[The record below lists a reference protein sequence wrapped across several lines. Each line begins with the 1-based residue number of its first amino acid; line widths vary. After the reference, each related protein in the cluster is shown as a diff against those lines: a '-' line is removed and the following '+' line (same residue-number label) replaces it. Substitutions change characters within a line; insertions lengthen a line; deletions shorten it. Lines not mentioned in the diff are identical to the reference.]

1 MGLNKNTVN
10 CCCVLRGHRTLYEY
24 CGGDH
29 EIENM
34 AVLCLER
41 TLSFHKWYFETIGKR
56 TFGFLFEDGC
66 VYFAIAD
73 EDVENHGVLRFLEH
87 MRDEFRNVTRKGL
100 RISFSGMSL
109 IGVEE
114 QLVPVIR
121 RLITSMEQ
129 VSSSGNEW
137 KAEVPLSD
145 HAGLSPSPSNA
156 NAQLEAAGST
166 KAPLLRKPSK
176 QEKMNKD
183 HLIAAEDSKLEEHRK
198 STDRGVKIDSTAADS
213 INQNRASSLITLL
226 KDLVSTRIRPGY
238 EHP

>member
-10 CCCVLRGHRTLYEY
+10 CCCVSRGHRTLYEY

-73 EDVENHGVLRFLEH
+73 EDVENHG
-87 MRDEFRNVTRKGL
+87 
-100 RISFSGMSL
+100 
-109 IGVEE
+109 
-114 QLVPVIR
+114 
-121 RLITSMEQ
+121 
-129 VSSSGNEW
+129 
-137 KAEVPLSD
+137 
-145 HAGLSPSPSNA
+145 LSPSPSNA

-183 HLIAAEDSKLEEHRK
+183 HLIAAEDSELEEHRK

-213 INQNRASSLITLL
+213 INQNRASSLITLQ
-226 KDLVSTRIRPGY
+226 KNLVSTRIRPGY